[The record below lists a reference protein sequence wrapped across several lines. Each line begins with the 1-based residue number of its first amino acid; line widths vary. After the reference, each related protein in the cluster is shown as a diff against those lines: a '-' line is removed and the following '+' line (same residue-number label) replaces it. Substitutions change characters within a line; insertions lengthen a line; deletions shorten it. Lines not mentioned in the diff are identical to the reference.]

1 GKLLAVKATSA
12 LCSAVRTSGSWA
24 MAAIKI
30 ALECG
35 ARQARCGH
43 GVGYLGK
50 GWGDGR
56 AACAVWRGGMC
67 AGGAGRARGGRGG
80 RVGRA
85 ATRPLPGQCRWVG
98 VGRVVL
104 S

>member
-1 GKLLAVKATSA
+1 
-12 LCSAVRTSGSWA
+12 

-56 AACAVWRGGMC
+56 AACAVWRVAMC
-67 AGGAGRARGGRGG
+67 RGRRPRAVGGRGVP
-80 RVGRA
+80 VGRP